1 MSTRATYEIDGEVF
15 YCHYDGYPAGA
26 LGRFAEALRMRYRHR
41 NGGCIQSNP
50 GGMPYAFI
58 RGAHDAAPA
67 KTHECHGDTE
77 YRYICYTGSDGMT
90 LRIDLRCF
98 ERDKFYAIY
107 NGSLAAA
114 VNLFI
119 PGGLEHTR
127 FWNDPANTRRLLTAE
142 TLEAHASWMRNN
154 PHASNEQAD
163 AYSKA
168 AANARSGVGTR
179 AAFDEI
185 RHYMQLHHLSHH
197 SAVHLSIYDPFDVA
211 AE

>member
-1 MSTRATYEIDGEVF
+1 MGTRATYEIDGEVF

-127 FWNDPANTRRLLTAE
+127 FWNEPGNTRRLLTAE
-142 TLEAHASWMRNN
+142 TLEAQASWMRNN